1 MNKFQLNIFSKA
13 SYEIM
18 LVFLQFFIIS
28 LHFFQ
33 WGFIPQKQ
41 IIQVSSLSY
50 LVEFL
55 IIIVSFI
62 IMLVGIKDLGRN
74 LSPFPRPINNS
85 NLVTTGIY
93 RFTRHPMYYSLIFIS
108 FGFFI
113 IILVAIK
120 DLGRNLSPFPRPIN
134 NSKLVTTGIYR
145 FTRHPMYYSLIFI
158 SIGVFII
165 KLSIYYLFLTIILA
179 LIIKFK
185 IALEE
190 KYLINKFKN
199 YLLYKNEVK
208 V

>member
-1 MNKFQLNIFSKA
+1 MSKFQLKNFLKA
-13 SYEIM
+13 AYELI

-33 WGFIPQKQ
+33 WEFLQQKQ
-41 IIQVSSLSY
+41 IIQASPFSY
-50 LVEFL
+50 FL
-55 IIIVSFI
+55 GISIIIIAFI
-62 IMLVGIKDLGRN
+62 IILVSIKDLGRN
-74 LSPFPRPINNS
+74 LSPFPRPIKNS
-85 NLVTTGIY
+85 SLVTTGIY
-93 RFTRHPMYYSLIFIS
+93 
-108 FGFFI
+108 
-113 IILVAIK
+113 K
-120 DLGRNLSPFPRPIN
+120 
-134 NSKLVTTGIYR
+134 

-158 SIGVFII
+158 SIGVFTI

-199 YLLYKNEVK
+199 YLIYKNEVK

>member
-1 MNKFQLNIFSKA
+1 MSKFQLKNFFKDT
-13 SYEIM
+13 YDLM

-33 WGFIPQKQ
+33 WEFLPQKQ
-41 IIQVSSLSY
+41 IIQASPFSY
-50 LVEFL
+50 FLGIL
-55 IIIVSFI
+55 IILIAFIV
-62 IMLVGIKDLGRN
+62 MLVSIKDLGKN

-108 FGFFI
+108 IGF
-113 IILVAIK
+113 
-120 DLGRNLSPFPRPIN
+120 
-134 NSKLVTTGIYR
+134 
-145 FTRHPMYYSLIFI
+145 
-158 SIGVFII
+158 FII
-165 KLSIYYLFLTIILA
+165 KLSIYYLFLSISLG

-190 KYLINKFKN
+190 QYLNNKFKN
-199 YLLYKNEVK
+199 YFLYKNEVK